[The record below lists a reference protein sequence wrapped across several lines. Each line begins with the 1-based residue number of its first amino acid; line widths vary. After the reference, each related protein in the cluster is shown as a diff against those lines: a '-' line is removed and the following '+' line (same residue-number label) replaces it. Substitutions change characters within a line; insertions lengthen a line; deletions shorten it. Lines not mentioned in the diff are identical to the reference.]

1 MTTVQFRDPQTE
13 EVLDWRYEERTPER
27 GERVRIG
34 FEEYEVLFRWR
45 TVPTSAIVYVRPVR
59 VAEMDHTAA

>member
-1 MTTVQFRDPQTE
+1 MRTVQYRDPQTE
-13 EVLDWRYEERTPER
+13 EVLDWRCEERTPEI

-45 TVPTSAIVYVRPVR
+45 SVPASSIVYVRPAR